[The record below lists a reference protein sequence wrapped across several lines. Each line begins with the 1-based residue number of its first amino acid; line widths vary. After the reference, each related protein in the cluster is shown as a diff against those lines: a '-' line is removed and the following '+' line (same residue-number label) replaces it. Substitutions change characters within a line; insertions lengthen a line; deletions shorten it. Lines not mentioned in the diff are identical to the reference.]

1 MSDIGYRVLKPQDL
15 EAAHGLRAFALDV
28 LNGLSETPKRLSS
41 RWIYD
46 DEGSRLF
53 SRICELDEYYPTRSE
68 AEILRNHTEDILK
81 RSGTDE
87 LDIVDLGAGD
97 GRKTNIMLEAA
108 LGQVRDVR
116 YVPID
121 ISEASMAGLVKRT
134 EEKYPKLKL
143 GGIVAEYFDGLHWLS
158 QSNDRRNLVLFLGS
172 NIGNFNKVQARVFLR
187 QLWEALN
194 DGDYTTAVEYYD
206 SLMARF
212 PFGHFAQQDI
222 ELLLGAY
229 NDKQGVTAAFNKNLL
244 KRVNREL
251 GGDFDLSAY
260 RHFATYDVF
269 SGAMESYIVS
279 LKQQTVTIR
288 DLRSTFEFDEWEPIH
303 TEYSYK
309 YLQKDIDDL
318 ADKTGF
324 KIIEQYYDNNGW
336 FTDSLWQVEKPE
348 L

>member
-1 MSDIGYRVLKPQDL
+1 MTDNPKSPTGYRVLKPADL

-46 DEGSRLF
+46 EDGSRLF

-68 AEILRNHTEDILK
+68 AEILRNHTEDILN
-81 RSGTDE
+81 RAGVDA

-97 GRKTNIMLEAA
+97 GRKTDIVLEAA
-108 LGQVRDVR
+108 LGQVKDVR

-121 ISEASMAGLVKRT
+121 ISEASMHGLVKRT
-134 EEKYPKLKL
+134 SAKFPRLTL
-143 GGIVAEYFDGLHWLS
+143 GGIVGEYFDGLHWLS
-158 QSNDRRNLVLFLGS
+158 HGNGRRNLVLFLGS

-194 DGDYTTAVEYYD
+194 DGDQVLIGFD
-206 SLMARF
+206 LKK
-212 PFGHFAQQDI
+212 DI
-222 ELLLGAY
+222 ELLLAAY

-251 GGDFDLSAY
+251 GGDFDLGAY

-279 LKQQTVTIR
+279 LKRQTVTIR
-288 DLRSTFEFDEWEPIH
+288 DLQSTFEFEEWEPIH

-309 YLQKDIDDL
+309 YLQRDIDDL
-318 ADKTGF
+318 AAKTGF
-324 KIIEQYYDNNGW
+324 KIVEQYYDNNGW
-336 FTDSLWQVEKPE
+336 FTDSLWQVEKPS

>member
-1 MSDIGYRVLKPQDL
+1 MTTKSKPASQDAGYRVLSPADL
-15 EAAHGLRAFALDV
+15 SAAHGLRAFALDV

-46 DEGSRLF
+46 DDGSRLF
-53 SRICELDEYYPTRSE
+53 SRICELDEYYPTRTE

-81 RSGTDE
+81 RAGTDK

-108 LGQVRDVR
+108 LKQVKDVR

-121 ISEASMAGLVKRT
+121 ISEASMSGLVKNMRG
-134 EEKYPKLKL
+134 KFAGLKVA
-143 GGIVAEYFDGLHWLS
+143 GIVGEYFDGLHWLS

-194 DGDYTTAVEYYD
+194 DGDQVLIGFD
-206 SLMARF
+206 LKK
-212 PFGHFAQQDI
+212 DI
-222 ELLLGAY
+222 ELLLAAY

-251 GGDFDLSAY
+251 GGDFDLAAY

-279 LKQQTVTIR
+279 LKRQTVTIR
-288 DLRSTFEFDEWEPIH
+288 DIQSSFEFQEWEPLH

-309 YLQKDIDDL
+309 YLQSDIDGL
-318 ADKTGF
+318 ASNTGF
-324 KIIEQYYDNNGW
+324 KILDQYFDNNGW
-336 FTDSLWQVEKPE
+336 FTDSLWQVEKPS

>member
-1 MSDIGYRVLKPQDL
+1 MTSDGYRVLKPEDL
-15 EAAHGLRAFALDV
+15 SAAHGLRAFALDV

-53 SRICELDEYYPTRSE
+53 SRICELEEYYPTRTE

-81 RSGTDE
+81 RAGTDK

-108 LGQVRDVR
+108 IKQVKDVR

-121 ISEASMAGLVKRT
+121 ISAASMAGLVKSTR
-134 EEKYPKLKL
+134 ERFKGLEVS
-143 GGIVAEYFDGLHWLS
+143 GIVAEYFDGLHWLS

-194 DGDYTTAVEYYD
+194 DGDQLLIGFD
-206 SLMARF
+206 LKK
-212 PFGHFAQQDI
+212 DI
-222 ELLLGAY
+222 ELLLAAY
-229 NDKQGVTAAFNKNLL
+229 NDKEGVTAAFNKNLL

-251 GGDFDLSAY
+251 GGNFDLAAY

-279 LKQQTVTIR
+279 LKRQTVSIR
-288 DLRSTFEFDEWEPIH
+288 DLQSTFDFDEWEPIH

-309 YLQKDIDDL
+309 YLQSDIDGL
-318 ADKTGF
+318 ASKTGF
-324 KIIEQYYDNNGW
+324 KIVDQYHDNNGW
-336 FTDSLWQVEKPE
+336 FTNSLWQVEKPVM
-348 L
+348 

>member
-1 MSDIGYRVLKPQDL
+1 MSDKGYRVLKPQDL

-53 SRICELDEYYPTRSE
+53 SRICEVEEYYPTRSE

-108 LGQVRDVR
+108 LAQVRDVR

-121 ISEASMAGLVKRT
+121 ISEASMASLVKRT
-134 EEKYPKLKL
+134 GEQYPAMKL

-194 DGDYTTAVEYYD
+194 DGDQVLIGFD
-206 SLMARF
+206 LKK
-212 PFGHFAQQDI
+212 DI

-269 SGAMESYIVS
+269 SGAMESYVVS

-336 FTDSLWQVEKPE
+336 FTDSLWQVEKPD

>member
-1 MSDIGYRVLKPQDL
+1 MSDKGYRVLKPQDL

-194 DGDYTTAVEYYD
+194 DGDQVLIGFD
-206 SLMARF
+206 LKK
-212 PFGHFAQQDI
+212 DI